1 MLQRLQ
7 IKLSAWP
14 SACLRKGEAAP
25 VDKNTEVSG
34 FFRLSAWIALDQ
46 PDTDLQAQVY
56 EITNNG
62 RNSGKAVSDE
72 SMADARAVTVTLLHD
87 KAHPSTLYVPLAPPR
102 RPSAAN

>member
-1 MLQRLQ
+1 M
-7 IKLSAWP
+7 KL
-14 SACLRKGEAAP
+14 LP

-46 PDTDLQAQVY
+46 PDTDLQARVY
-56 EITNNG
+56 EITSNG